1 MEVITDNTPA
11 IKSYQKFG
19 YTINR
24 KLKCYRGEI
33 IAEAIKQE
41 AEIREVADF
50 GWKKMK
56 TFWDVQPTWQN
67 SVNVLEEIKEHCKIL
82 GAFIGGQLVGYLVFN
97 PEAKRYINL
106 QYLLNTDAKVSEHS
120 CLFH

>member
-11 IKSYQKFG
+11 IKSYQNLVIPLIENLNA
-19 YTINR
+19 TV
-24 KLKCYRGEI
+24 EI